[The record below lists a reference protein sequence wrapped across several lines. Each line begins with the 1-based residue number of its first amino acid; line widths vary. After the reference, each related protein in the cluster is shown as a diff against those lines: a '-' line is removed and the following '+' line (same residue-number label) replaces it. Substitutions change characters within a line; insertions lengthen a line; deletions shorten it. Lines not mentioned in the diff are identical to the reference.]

1 MAKTPVTPTSDT
13 SDTSDKSSDS
23 PPESPSL
30 TAARKAAQAA
40 AIAEAY
46 AAPVPAS
53 PVPPASAGKRAKA
66 AAEKSGEAKGEELKL
81 KELIEAA
88 VAARGLKK
96 SDAKPAIE
104 AAMEVL
110 GAALAEGRDV
120 NLPGLGKMKI
130 KRSKTT
136 EGRRVIEMRLRQ
148 NM

>member
-66 AAEKSGEAKGEELKL
+66 AEERGEAKGEELKL

>member
-1 MAKTPVTPTSDT
+1 MCDMAKTPVTPT

-53 PVPPASAGKRAKA
+53 PVPPASAGKRAKV
-66 AAEKSGEAKGEELKL
+66 AAEERGEAEGEELKL